1 MAAALPRASTTLPPC
16 LVWRRAAGGL
26 DAEREARAAFHQRE
40 REREARQ
47 VAALREIRQ
56 AGWRKVGMKG
66 LGIVR

>member
-1 MAAALPRASTTLPPC
+1 
-16 LVWRRAAGGL
+16 VWRRAAGGL